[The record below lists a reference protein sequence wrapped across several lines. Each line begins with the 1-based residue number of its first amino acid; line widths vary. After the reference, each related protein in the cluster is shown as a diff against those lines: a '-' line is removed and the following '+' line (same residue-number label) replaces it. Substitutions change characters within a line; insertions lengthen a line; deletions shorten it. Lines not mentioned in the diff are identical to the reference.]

1 MLNTFGTLASLK
13 TLDFCAFLDVVITLH
28 VAGVHQDLY
37 IYILMSSL
45 HVYRP
50 RHSTKNGKCSQSSNL
65 FLFNFPYL
73 FQFQFFSAD
82 PHPFPLFL
90 IFFMEEVAFC
100 FSSQLHSVLLVDFI
114 NIGNFTRLTLILIS
128 DSLQN
133 SSSSQGQPWIIERGV
148 QNFKCITLH
157 CVSVLQKKSEKAHDK
172 YYQYHCYL

>member
-1 MLNTFGTLASLK
+1 MMQLCTRKQLACNNASTTNKGRKTELCLIHLGVGTSLK
-13 TLDFCAFLDVVITLH
+13 TLDWFSLARSVGTLH
-28 VAGVHQDLY
+28 LAGVHEDLQY

-50 RHSTKNGKCSQSSNL
+50 RHSTKNGKCSKSSNL

-133 SSSSQGQPWIIERGV
+133 SSSSQGQP
-148 QNFKCITLH
+148 
-157 CVSVLQKKSEKAHDK
+157 
-172 YYQYHCYL
+172 